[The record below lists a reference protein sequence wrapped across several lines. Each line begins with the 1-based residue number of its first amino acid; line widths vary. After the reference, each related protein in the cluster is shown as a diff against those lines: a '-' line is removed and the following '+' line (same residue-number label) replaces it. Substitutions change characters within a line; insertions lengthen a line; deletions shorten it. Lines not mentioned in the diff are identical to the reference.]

1 MRSRLSNQRKL
12 IFLPPKSFF
21 WTPLLIWDIQPA
33 WRQQTFQ
40 LDAIFCVLFPLLNFV
55 FLEVPAHR
63 SHCGV
68 LANFTMLLCKFQL
81 DINIIFFSETR
92 MPSPTSALLRI
103 LFVCGGRVFCFAF
116 WSRSSHRFSPVNTL
130 LWSYK
135 GLCLCCLLLP
145 GFPTWPGRYS
155 DKKPFK

>member
-1 MRSRLSNQRKL
+1 MNRGFQTRGNLF
-12 IFLPPKSFF
+12 FLPSKSFF

-63 SHCGV
+63 NHCGV

-103 LFVCGGRVFCFAF
+103 LFVCGGRVFCL
-116 WSRSSHRFSPVNTL
+116 PVGQDHPIDSDPWTHCCDPT
-130 LWSYK
+130 K
-135 GLCLCCLLLP
+135 GCVCVVCCCQ
-145 GFPTWPGRYS
+145 GF
-155 DKKPFK
+155 